1 MFYHHDPNSRFTLL
15 PLVTLCLFACSKAPQ
30 TQTSITKMAD
40 SVENEDVF
48 IPVGKW
54 LVTNDLC
61 KQTLKQNTLEA
72 VTLTE
77 AAVKRGHSIETNS

>member
-1 MFYHHDPNSRFTLL
+1 
-15 PLVTLCLFACSKAPQ
+15 
-30 TQTSITKMAD
+30 MAD
-40 SVENEDVF
+40 SIENEEVF

-61 KQTLKQNTLEA
+61 KQTLNQNTLEA

-77 AAVKRGHSIETNS
+77 ASVKMGNSLGTNS